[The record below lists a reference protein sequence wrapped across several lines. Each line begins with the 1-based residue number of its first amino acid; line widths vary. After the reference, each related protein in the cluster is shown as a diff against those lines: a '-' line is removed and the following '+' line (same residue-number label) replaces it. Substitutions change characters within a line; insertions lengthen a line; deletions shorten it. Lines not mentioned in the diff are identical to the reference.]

1 MSVYIFG
8 KVVTAEAAKGET
20 VVEGLR
26 RAPPRRTFHDL
37 DALEKITVR
46 FCLTLLNLLALTNNN
61 FNVVLQQCTS
71 SGSHFPD
78 AIMAHWAANIARTA
92 FARRGATPPHH
103 RDQGEREIELG
114 A

>member
-1 MSVYIFG
+1 MDARVLFG
-8 KVVTAEAAKGET
+8 KVVTAEAAKGEA

-26 RAPPRRTFHDL
+26 RAPPRRTFRDL

-46 FCLTLLNLLALTNNN
+46 SCLTLHNLLALTNNN
-61 FNVVLQQCTS
+61 LNAVLQQCTS

-92 FARRGATPPHH
+92 FA
-103 RDQGEREIELG
+103 
-114 A
+114 